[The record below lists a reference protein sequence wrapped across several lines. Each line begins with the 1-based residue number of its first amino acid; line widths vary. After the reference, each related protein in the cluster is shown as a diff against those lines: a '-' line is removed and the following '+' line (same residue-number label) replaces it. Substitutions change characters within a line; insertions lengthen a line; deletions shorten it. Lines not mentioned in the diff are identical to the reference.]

1 MFNRMASLWM
11 GDLDPYMDENFIKQ
25 AFSTMGETAYG
36 VKIIC
41 HRVTGGSA
49 GYCFVELA
57 DEAGVDRCVLRLN
70 GKLVPGSNPPRKFK
84 LNYATYGKRPDTGP
98 EYSVFVGDLTPE
110 IDDFQLYEFFVKK
123 YASCKG
129 GKVVTD
135 PFGNSRGYGF
145 VKFSDENEQK
155 AAMEECQNAN
165 GLGGKPIRISIAI
178 AKSNKTNYQQNQNH
192 NYSQY
197 YQQYQNYYSQWGY
210 DPYSSYN
217 YGYGPYGA
225 ATTAPGMAP
234 PPTTTSTSTE
244 TQATSEFQ
252 QSLGATE
259 DTDEELAE
267 DPDPQPDI
275 DTMNRQFMER
285 SEELYESLMNCH
297 WQPLDSVTS
306 EIPTVAN
313 F

>member
-57 DEAGVDRCVLRLN
+57 DEASVDRCVLELN
-70 GKLVPGSNPPRKFK
+70 INFQPMHYYTTQVFVH
-84 LNYATYGKRPDTGP
+84 YTFYGTLSQAVIP

-123 YASCKG
+123 YPSCKG

-135 PFGNSRGYGF
+135 QFGNSRGYGF
-145 VKFSDENEQK
+145 VKFSDEKEQRK
-155 AAMEECQNAN
+155 AMEECQNAT
-165 GLGGKPIRISIAI
+165 GLGGKPIRISIAV
-178 AKSNKTNYQQNQNH
+178 AKSNKMNYQHNQN
-192 NYSQY
+192 YYTQY

-210 DPYSSYN
+210 DPYGSYN
-217 YGYGPYGA
+217 YGYGPYGPA
-225 ATTAPGMAP
+225 PSAPGMATP
-234 PPTTTSTSTE
+234 LASTDGTTVGTDA
-244 TQATSEFQ
+244 QASAEK
-252 QSLGATE
+252 S
-259 DTDEELAE
+259 AE
-267 DPDPQPDI
+267 DAEEEPVEDPALHMDI
-275 DTMNRQFMER
+275 DTLNRQFMER
-285 SEELYESLMNCH
+285 SEELYDSLMNCH

-306 EIPTVAN
+306 EIPAVAN
-313 F
+313 C

>member
-1 MFNRMASLWM
+1 
-11 GDLDPYMDENFIKQ
+11 
-25 AFSTMGETAYG
+25 MGETTYG

-41 HRVTGGSA
+41 HRV
-49 GYCFVELA
+49 
-57 DEAGVDRCVLRLN
+57 
-70 GKLVPGSNPPRKFK
+70 
-84 LNYATYGKRPDTGP
+84 TGP

-110 IDDFQLYEFFVKK
+110 IDDLQLYEFFVKK

-178 AKSNKTNYQQNQNH
+178 AKSNKTSYQQNQNY

-217 YGYGPYGA
+217 YGYGPYGT
-225 ATTAPGMAP
+225 ATTALGMAP
-234 PPTTTSTSTE
+234 PTTTNSASTE
-244 TQATSEFQ
+244 IQATLEFQ

-259 DTDEELAE
+259 DTDEEAVEDFIRKELNPLRSYVGPGPTSQFSLSGPMSDPVRHHQKDTKNRSLVVFSPEKAE
-267 DPDPQPDI
+267 KTIQWP
-275 DTMNRQFMER
+275 
-285 SEELYESLMNCH
+285 SENEKKGVSHEY
-297 WQPLDSVTS
+297 
-306 EIPTVAN
+306 
-313 F
+313 